1 MGSILRAK
9 SPVAVTTRTMWA
21 AAIMLLFV
29 SGCGMTI
36 GSPVP
41 DERSENSDMGSY

>member
-1 MGSILRAK
+1 MGDILRAK
-9 SPVAVTTRTMWA
+9 GPLAVTTRTWWA

-29 SGCGMTI
+29 SGCAMTV

-41 DERSENSDMGSY
+41 DERSENSDMGNY